1 MVEYDKCM
9 KNLSHPLL
17 GGLEATLAYLGK
29 SVAAELTVTP
39 EKSVDLPTPRS
50 KAVSNPVSD
59 IHNKV
64 SNPTIVVCAENIA
77 DNPDDVA
84 EPGKKL
90 NTKSEPE
97 KVDKIT
103 FILAP
108 RFAIESTPGNLFL

>member
-1 MVEYDKCM
+1 M

-17 GGLEATLAYLGK
+17 GGLEETLAYLGK
-29 SVAAELTVTP
+29 SVAAKLTDTP
-39 EKSVDLPTPRS
+39 ERAVDLLTPRS
-50 KAVSNPVSD
+50 KAVENPVSD

-64 SNPTIVVCAENIA
+64 SKPTIVVCAENIA
-77 DNPDDVA
+77 DNPNDVA

-108 RFAIESTPGNLFL
+108 KFAIETTPGNLFL

>member
-1 MVEYDKCM
+1 ME
-9 KNLSHPLL
+9 
-17 GGLEATLAYLGK
+17 ETLAYLGK
-29 SVAAELTVTP
+29 SVAAKLSDTSERA
-39 EKSVDLPTPRS
+39 VDLPTPRS
-50 KAVSNPVSD
+50 KAVENPVSD

-77 DNPDDVA
+77 DDPDNVV

-90 NTKSEPE
+90 KTKSEPE
-97 KVDKIT
+97 KVDKLT